1 MCPVSMKGTL
11 CRVLLTAA
19 TAVSGA
25 THGISMATLFPPAAG
40 EASRGGLLRAV
51 AVAAQAALLVT
62 AAWIHLNGWKK

>member
-1 MCPVSMKGTL
+1 M

-25 THGISMATLFPPAAG
+25 THGVSMATLFPPATG
-40 EASRGGLLRAV
+40 EASGWGLLGAV

-62 AAWIHLNGWKK
+62 AARIHLNG